1 MIVLAV
7 DAILALVP
15 LEALALLLWHRR
27 TGRGLAPAAVIG
39 NLGAGFC
46 LAAAL
51 RCALLGGT
59 PSASLQAGI
68 AALLA
73 AAGLA
78 HLADM
83 AARWRR

>member
-1 MIVLAV
+1 M
-7 DAILALVP
+7 
-15 LEALALLLWHRR
+15 
-27 TGRGLAPAAVIG
+27 IG